1 MQNGA
6 STKHGLSAAEC
17 RELSGKILG
26 FAKADHTRIN
36 IDSGIHGFTRCAINR
51 VTTAGTTEDT
61 TVRLTSVFGKR
72 VASTSTNRLDD
83 ASLERA
89 VRDCEALAGISPE
102 NPEYMPELGPQKYSD
117 INGYYGSTGEL
128 TTEARAR
135 AASLGIKAA
144 DAAKAIASS
153 FIDVSAGSR
162 AVATSNGMFAHNSN
176 TSVAY
181 TLTVRTEDGL
191 SSGWAGDEGADWNT
205 IESDRIAE
213 DAVRKCRQWQKKTAL
228 DPGKYEVVLEP
239 TAVGML
245 IQRMMFEFDAR
256 QADEGRSFFTKRGGG
271 NRIGEKLFDERITIV
286 SDPAE
291 KNGETNPFD
300 QTGMPIQRETW
311 VEKGVLKTLAYSRFW
326 ADKQKVQPRARPSN
340 FIMAGGNTSL
350 EDMIKSTRR
359 GVLITRFWYI
369 RNLNPRIV
377 SYTGLTRDGTFLI
390 ENGKITRPVNNF
402 RFNQSL
408 TELLANVEML
418 GRPARVAANEDG
430 AAGQQA
436 VIVPALKVKDFNLAS
451 ISDAI

>member
-17 RELSGKILG
+17 RVLSGKILG
-26 FAKADHTRIN
+26 LAKADHTRIN

-83 ASLERA
+83 TSLERA
-89 VRDCEALAGISPE
+89 VRDCEALARISPE
-102 NPEYMPELGPQKYSD
+102 NPEYMPDLGPQKYSD

-205 IESDRIAE
+205 IESDRIAQ
-213 DAVRKCRQWQKKTAL
+213 DAVRKCRAWQKKTAL
-228 DPGKYEVVLEP
+228 EPGKYEVVLEVS
-239 TAVGML
+239 AVGML
-245 IQRMMFEFDAR
+245 MQRMMFEFDAR
-256 QADEGRSFFTKRGGG
+256 QADEGRSFFT
-271 NRIGEKLFDERITIV
+271 
-286 SDPAE
+286 
-291 KNGETNPFD
+291 
-300 QTGMPIQRETW
+300 
-311 VEKGVLKTLAYSRFW
+311 
-326 ADKQKVQPRARPSN
+326 
-340 FIMAGGNTSL
+340 
-350 EDMIKSTRR
+350 RR
-359 GVLITRFWYI
+359 G
-369 RNLNPRIV
+369 
-377 SYTGLTRDGTFLI
+377 
-390 ENGKITRPVNNF
+390 
-402 RFNQSL
+402 
-408 TELLANVEML
+408 
-418 GRPARVAANEDG
+418 
-430 AAGQQA
+430 
-436 VIVPALKVKDFNLAS
+436 
-451 ISDAI
+451 

>member
-1 MQNGA
+1 MQNIA
-6 STKHGLSAAEC
+6 STRHGLSASEC
-17 RELSGKILG
+17 RELCSRILG
-26 FAKADHTRIN
+26 FAKADHTRVN
-36 IDSGIHGFTRCAINR
+36 IESGIHGFTRCAINR
-51 VTTAGTTEDT
+51 VTTAGATENT

-72 VASTSTNRLDD
+72 VASISTNRLDD
-83 ASLERA
+83 VSLERA
-89 VRDCEALAGISPE
+89 VRDCEALAKISPE
-102 NPEYMPELGPQKYSD
+102 NPEYMPELGPQKYAD
-117 INGYYGSTGEL
+117 IDGYYTSTGDL

-144 DAAKAIASS
+144 DSSKAIASS
-153 FIDVSAGSR
+153 FIDVSAGSV
-162 AVATSNGMFAHNSN
+162 AIATSNGLFAHNSN

-181 TLTVRTEDGL
+181 TLTARTEDGL

-245 IQRMMFEFDAR
+245 MQRMMFEFDAR
-256 QADEGRSFFTKRGGG
+256 QADEGRSVFTKRGGG
-271 NRIGEKLFDERITIV
+271 NRIGEKLFDERITIT

-291 KNGETNPFD
+291 KNAETNPFD
-300 QTGMPIQRETW
+300 RDGLPVQREIW
-311 VEKGVLKTLAYSRFW
+311 VDKGVLKILAYSRFW
-326 ADKQKVQPRARPSN
+326 ADKQKLQSRPRPSN
-340 FIMAGGNTSL
+340 FIMSGGSASL

-369 RNLNPRIV
+369 RSLNPRIV

-390 ENGKITRPVNNF
+390 ENGKIARPVNNF

-408 TELLANVEML
+408 TDLLANVEML
-418 GRPARVAANEDG
+418 GRPVRVAANEDG

-436 VIVPALKVKDFNLAS
+436 IVVPALKVKEFNLAS